1 MVVEKLQDSNIS
13 QQRLTRRSLYV
24 PVVSGGFMATYKIDG
39 AKFKTMDELKETLWP
54 FYKDKMDRAQFDKY
68 VEANVEKLD

>member
-1 MVVEKLQDSNIS
+1 MQSRAVLPQG
-13 QQRLTRRSLYV
+13 LTRRSGYA
-24 PVVSGGFMATYKIDG
+24 PVVSGGTMATYKIDG

-54 FYKDKMDRAQFDKY
+54 LYKDKMDRAKFDEY

>member
-1 MVVEKLQDSNIS
+1 VAESAF
-13 QQRLTRRSLYV
+13 
-24 PVVSGGFMATYKIDG
+24 GGIMATYKIDG

-54 FYKDKMDRAQFDKY
+54 LYKDKMDRAQFDKY